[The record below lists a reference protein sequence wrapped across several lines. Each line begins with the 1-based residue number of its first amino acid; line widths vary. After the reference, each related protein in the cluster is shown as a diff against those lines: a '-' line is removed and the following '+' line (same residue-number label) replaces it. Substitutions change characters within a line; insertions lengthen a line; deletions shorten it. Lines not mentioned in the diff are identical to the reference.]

1 MNNIPYR
8 LLKAPQESELFHLQI
23 KIFSHLNETGAINM
37 QLSKGG
43 VVVEKIDIKGE
54 KLEEYFMDRVGGEVS
69 V

>member
-1 MNNIPYR
+1 
-8 LLKAPQESELFHLQI
+8 
-23 KIFSHLNETGAINM
+23 M
-37 QLSKGG
+37 QLSKGD